1 MPTDSPI
8 YRAYVMCVTVV
19 LCLYSN
25 VLANQEFVNFT
36 AVNVLTWGVGI
47 NTEEGVGV
55 SYILRENTYP
65 FLALIVLKQSR
76 MVVCERVEG
85 SLGRMELMQ
94 QLERA
99 IRDNEG
105 ELVVERNER

>member
-1 MPTDSPI
+1 M
-8 YRAYVMCVTVV
+8 
-19 LCLYSN
+19 
-25 VLANQEFVNFT
+25 
-36 AVNVLTWGVGI
+36 
-47 NTEEGVGV
+47 

-76 MVVCERVEG
+76 LEVCERVEG
-85 SLGRMELMQ
+85 YVGRSELVTRLQ
-94 QLERA
+94 QA